1 MIAAGT
7 RTRTSIRASVE
18 KINKV
23 LRFFRLIYYKVDSST
38 GE

>member
-7 RTRTSIRASVE
+7 LTRTSIRASVE

-23 LRFFRLIYYKVDSST
+23 LRFFSINL
-38 GE
+38 